1 MWSVH
6 YGPSYVERQVT
17 EVNATAAAL
26 LGLLQAG
33 PATGYALVGAAQ
45 EFLGDFW
52 TVTRSQVYRELAA
65 MADRGLVAAGDT
77 GPRDRRPYEIT
88 AEGTAAFDAWL
99 HADLGPEVVRVPLL
113 LRLAF
118 ADRLDD
124 ARLAEFVADQREIRA
139 ERLRCYRE
147 LEAAAVA
154 GGTTDRQLLTLR
166 FGIRYETGVLEWLDE
181 VEAVQ

>member
-1 MWSVH
+1 MA
-6 YGPSYVERQVT
+6 

-26 LGLLQAG
+26 LGLLEAG
-33 PATGYALVGAAQ
+33 PSTGYQLVGAAQ

-52 TVTRSQVYRELAA
+52 TVTRSQVYRELAG
-65 MADRGLVAAGDT
+65 MAERGLVTAGDT
-77 GPRDRRPYEIT
+77 GPRDRRPYAVT
-88 AEGTAAFDAWL
+88 AQGRAAFDAWL
-99 HADLGPEVVRVPLL
+99 HSDLGPEVVRVPLL

-124 ARLAEFVADQREIRA
+124 ARLAAMVSDQRVVHA

-154 GGTTDRQLLTLR
+154 GGTTDKSLLTLR

>member
-1 MWSVH
+1 
-6 YGPSYVERQVT
+6 VT
-17 EVNATAAAL
+17 ETAVNATAAAL
-26 LGLLQAG
+26 LGLLQDG
-33 PATGYALVGAAQ
+33 PSTGYALVGAAQ

-65 MADRGLVAAGDT
+65 MADRGLLTAGDA
-77 GPRDRRPYEIT
+77 GPRDRRPYDIT
-88 AEGTAAFDAWL
+88 PAGRAAFDAWL
-99 HADLGPEVVRVPLL
+99 HSDLGPEVVRVPLL

-118 ADRLDD
+118 ADRLDGD
-124 ARLAEFVADQREIRA
+124 RLTELVADQRAVRA

-154 GGTTDRQLLTLR
+154 GGTPDRKLLTLR

>member
-1 MWSVH
+1 M
-6 YGPSYVERQVT
+6 T

-26 LGLLQAG
+26 LGLLQDG
-33 PATGYALVGAAQ
+33 PSTGYALVGAAQ

-65 MADRGLVAAGDT
+65 MAERGLLTAGDA
-77 GPRDRRPYEIT
+77 GPRDRRPYDVT
-88 AEGTAAFDAWL
+88 PAGRAAFDAWL
-99 HADLGPEVVRVPLL
+99 HSDLGPEVVRVPLL

-118 ADRLDD
+118 ADRLDT
-124 ARLAEFVADQREIRA
+124 ARLTELVADQRAVRA
-139 ERLRCYRE
+139 ERLRCYRK

-166 FGIRYETGVLEWLDE
+166 FGIRYESGVLEWLDE
-181 VEAVQ
+181 VEAVR

>member
-1 MWSVH
+1 
-6 YGPSYVERQVT
+6 VT

-26 LGLLQAG
+26 LGLLEAG
-33 PATGYALVGAAQ
+33 PATGYDLVAAAQ

-52 TVTRSQVYRELAA
+52 TVTRSQVYRELAT
-65 MADRGLVAAGDT
+65 MAERGLVTAGDA
-77 GPRDRRPYEIT
+77 GPRDRRPF
-88 AEGTAAFDAWL
+88 AVTAAGRAAFEAWL
-99 HADLGPEVVRVPLL
+99 HSDLGPEVVRVPLL

-118 ADRLDD
+118 ADRLDG
-124 ARLAEFVADQREIRA
+124 ARLAELVADQRAVRA

-166 FGIRYETGVLEWLDE
+166 FGIRYESGVLEWLDE

>member
-1 MWSVH
+1 VPESD
-6 YGPSYVERQVT
+6 
-17 EVNATAAAL
+17 VNATAAAL
-26 LGLLQAG
+26 LGLLDDG
-33 PATGYALVGAAQ
+33 PATGYDLVAAAQ

-65 MADRGLVAAGDT
+65 MADRGLVTAGAA
-77 GPRDRRPYEIT
+77 GPRDRRPYEVT
-88 AEGTAAFDAWL
+88 ADGRAAFDAWL
-99 HADLGPEVVRVPLL
+99 HSDLGAEVVRVPLL

-118 ADRLDD
+118 ADRLAED
-124 ARLAEFVADQREIRA
+124 RLAELVADQRAVHA

-181 VEAVQ
+181 VEAVR

>member
-1 MWSVH
+1 V
-6 YGPSYVERQVT
+6 PET
-17 EVNATAAAL
+17 DINATAAAL
-26 LGLLQAG
+26 LGLLEGG
-33 PATGYALVGAAQ
+33 PATGYDLVGAAQ

-52 TVTRSQVYRELAA
+52 TITRSQVYRELAA
-65 MADRGLVAAGDT
+65 MAERGLVKAGDA
-77 GPRDRRPYEIT
+77 GPRDRRPYAIT
-88 AEGTAAFDAWL
+88 TEGRASFDAWL
-99 HADLGPEVVRVPLL
+99 HSDLGPEVVRVPLL

-118 ADRLDD
+118 ADRLDGD
-124 ARLAEFVADQREIRA
+124 RLAELVADQRVVRA

-181 VEAVQ
+181 VEGVQ

>member
-1 MWSVH
+1 M
-6 YGPSYVERQVT
+6 PDT
-17 EVNATAAAL
+17 DVNATAAAL
-26 LGLLQAG
+26 LGLLDDG
-33 PATGYALVGAAQ
+33 PATGYDLVGAAQ

-65 MADRGLVAAGDT
+65 MADRGLVTAGAA
-77 GPRDRRPYEIT
+77 GPRDRRPYQVT
-88 AEGTAAFDAWL
+88 AEGRAAFDAWL
-99 HADLGPEVVRVPLL
+99 HSDLGAEVVRVPLL

-118 ADRLDD
+118 ADRLAED
-124 ARLAEFVADQREIRA
+124 RLAELVADQRAVHA

-147 LEAAAVA
+147 LEEAAVA

-181 VEAVQ
+181 VEAVR